1 MKQSVRASIIRIV
14 SDLIKADGIIDTR
27 EILML
32 EQLRA
37 KYSIRKED
45 EILASSYTLAR
56 SVQTLATVDDKFKHE
71 LMADFMQLV
80 MSDNLCV

>member
-1 MKQSVRASIIRIV
+1 MKQAVRASIIRII

-32 EQLRA
+32 EQLRT

-45 EILASSYTLAR
+45 EILVCPTKR
-56 SVQTLATVDDKFKHE
+56 NVRG
-71 LMADFMQLV
+71 
-80 MSDNLCV
+80 